1 MSSRRR
7 LLPEHNHSP
16 KPGSDTRNH
25 AFFFSPSALSHAL
38 SIASLHKSLKARSK
52 AISAVLLVFAILQ
65 FIISITISAFGCKAT
80 CSSEPM
86 MPAVIYSNQ
95 AAPGNLQYIITGSL
109 SVAAES
115 NIQNC
120 LVQGSLGMNVVSAL
134 MSAAGIGVLT
144 TDLFLQY
151 YCYSYQECYRFEAR
165 SKSISAVLLVFTILQ
180 FIISICIS
188 VFACKAT
195 CASETMVPIVTY
207 TNQAVSGN
215 PQVPIVTYTNQAVS
229 GNPQNV
235 VYIPQTEGNNMS
247 NTAPQ
252 NFYGWSHSR

>member
-1 MSSRRR
+1 MATVGQTFQSNMVQSHQPQIFTFLKGQPKALGTVQIMIGMIT
-7 LLPEHNHSP
+7 LLF
-16 KPGSDTRNH
+16 GIVLVSDPPYAPVSVISGNVFW
-25 AFFFSPSALSHAL
+25 A
-38 SIASLHKSLKARSK
+38 SI
-52 AISAVLLVFAILQ
+52 F
-65 FIISITISAFGCKAT
+65 
-80 CSSEPM
+80 
-86 MPAVIYSNQ
+86 
-95 AAPGNLQYIITGSL
+95 YIITGSL

-151 YCYSYQECYRFEAR
+151 YCYSYQDCYRFEAR
-165 SKSISAVLLVFTILQ
+165 SKSISAVLLIFTILQ

-195 CASETMVPIVTY
+195 CDSATMVPIVTY

-215 PQVPIVTYTNQAVS
+215 PQVPISTFGNQAFQ
-229 GNPQNV
+229 GAAHNV

-247 NTAPQ
+247 NSAPQ
-252 NFYGWSHSR
+252 NFHGWSHSR